1 MRPAE
6 VCGFSRY
13 PRSSRSAITLR
24 RVAEETSKPLFR
36 RRVWL
41 PTASPVEM
49 CSRMITCSTSR
60 ARSESGSAIP
70 QGSGQAYQG
79 AGAFQWAAPGQAG
92 GFPGGDGNG
101 KAGAPVQ
108 PNRPFTFVSASGFI
122 RRRTFQQ
129 LPEEGRMKAKD
140 VLGLAKDRGAVM
152 VDLKFMDFVGLW
164 QHFTI
169 PLPELKEEIFDE
181 GLGFDGSS
189 IRGWAEIHASDM
201 LVFPDPSSAVMDPFT
216 KDPTLS
222 LICNIVDPIT
232 KEAYGRDPRNIAIKA
247 EKYLR
252 STGIADT
259 AYFGPE
265 AEFFIFDE
273 VRFDSRPNAS
283 FYEIG
288 SSEAAWSTGKE
299 EGNRGY
305 KVRYKEGYF
314 PVAPLDSLNDI
325 RTEMCR
331 VLADVGIEVERQH
344 HEVATAGQAEIDF
357 RFNTL
362 VKCADNLSW
371 FKYIVKNVAWRHGKT
386 ATFMRKPLF
395 GDNGSGMH
403 THQSLW
409 KNGKPLFAGDGYAGL
424 SEMALHYIGGVLKH
438 ARSLAAICNPTT
450 NSYKRLVPGFEAP
463 VNLAYSSRNR
473 SASIRIPMYS
483 PSPKAKR
490 LEFRSPDPS
499 CNPYLAFAAQM
510 MAGLDG
516 IENKIDPGDPLDK
529 DIYGLSPEE
538 LKDVPKMPGSLD
550 EALDCLHKDHK
561 FLLKGDVFTEDVID
575 TWIDY
580 KMQKEVNAVRLRP
593 HPMEFALYFDI

>member
-1 MRPAE
+1 MTKTPKE
-6 VCGFSRY
+6 VF
-13 PRSSRSAITLR
+13 A
-24 RVAEETSKPLFR
+24 
-36 RRVWL
+36 
-41 PTASPVEM
+41 
-49 CSRMITCSTSR
+49 
-60 ARSESGSAIP
+60 
-70 QGSGQAYQG
+70 
-79 AGAFQWAAPGQAG
+79 
-92 GFPGGDGNG
+92 
-101 KAGAPVQ
+101 
-108 PNRPFTFVSASGFI
+108 
-122 RRRTFQQ
+122 
-129 LPEEGRMKAKD
+129 
-140 VLGLAKDRGAVM
+140 LAKDRGATM
-152 VDLKFMDFVGLW
+152 VDLKFMDFIGLW
-164 QHFTI
+164 QHFTV
-169 PLPELKEEIFDE
+169 PLGELSEGSFEE

-189 IRGWAEIHASDM
+189 IRGWMEIHASDM
-201 LVFPDPSSAVMDPFT
+201 LVMPDATTAVMDPFM
-216 KDPTLS
+216 KEPTLS
-222 LICNIVDPIT
+222 IICNIVDPIT
-232 KEAYGRDPRNIAIKA
+232 KEPFSRDPRNVAQKA
-247 EKYLR
+247 EKYLK

-273 VRFDSRPNAS
+273 VRYDSANNQA
-283 FYEIG
+283 FYLIDSAEG
-288 SSEAAWSTGKE
+288 QWNTGKAE
-299 EGNRGY
+299 EGGNRGY
-305 KVRYKEGYF
+305 KPRYKEGYF
-314 PVAPLDSLNDI
+314 PVAPTDSHQDI

-331 VLADVGIEVERQH
+331 VMADVGIQVERQH

-362 VKCADNLSW
+362 VRTADDLMW

-386 ATFMRKPLF
+386 ATFMPKPLY

-409 KNGKPLFAGDGYAGL
+409 KAGRPLFAGDGYAGM
-424 SEMALHYIGGVLKH
+424 SETALYYIGGMLKH
-438 ARSLAAICNPTT
+438 ARALAALCNPTT

-473 SASIRIPMYS
+473 SAAIRIPMYS

-490 LEFRSPDPS
+490 LEFRPPDSS
-499 CNPYLAFAAQM
+499 CNPYMAFAAQL
-510 MAGLDG
+510 MAGVDG

-561 FLLKGDVFTEDVID
+561 FLLKGDVFTEDVIH